1 LGFRYVISCREI
13 YCRVGTSSKQMK
25 LQDIHLCLFVVHKQK
40 TTIVGDT
47 VLVCGYLYY
56 ANVDIYH

>member
-1 LGFRYVISCREI
+1 
-13 YCRVGTSSKQMK
+13 MK

-47 VLVCGYLYY
+47 IFVCRYLSG